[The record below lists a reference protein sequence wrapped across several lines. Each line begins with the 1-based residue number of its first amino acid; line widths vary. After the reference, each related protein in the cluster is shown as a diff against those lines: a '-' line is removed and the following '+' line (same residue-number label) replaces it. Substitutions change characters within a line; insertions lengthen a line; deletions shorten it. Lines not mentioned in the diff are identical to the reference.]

1 MDEHDIV
8 YTTKWQKLVK
18 EPDGHRDVSPSKSSP
33 FHPLVSFD
41 GQLKEALRL
50 NCELDEDFSSPG

>member
-8 YTTKWQKLVK
+8 YTRKRQRLEK
-18 EPDGHRDVSPSKSSP
+18 ESDGHTDVSPSKSSP

-50 NCELDEDFSSPG
+50 NCELDEDSSSPG